1 MRIFKW
7 NYWFSKAVMM
17 FTFSVYCV
25 IANRMSM
32 MDNSMYAN
40 HWLAMKE
47 MAYFV
52 SGAFFS
58 TGIGLAINGIRENK
72 TSQGTNFS
80 NV

>member
-1 MRIFKW
+1 MKNFKW

-17 FTFSVYCV
+17 FTFSVYCI

-32 MDNSMYAN
+32 MDNSVYAN

-52 SGAFFS
+52 SGTFFS
-58 TGIGLAINGIRENK
+58 TGIGLVFNGIRENK
-72 TSQGTNFS
+72 TI
-80 NV
+80 

>member
-1 MRIFKW
+1 MKNFKW

-17 FTFSVYCV
+17 FTFSIYCV
-25 IANRMSM
+25 IANKMSM
-32 MDNSMYAN
+32 MDNSVYAN

-58 TGIGLAINGIRENK
+58 TGIGLVVNGIRENK
-72 TSQGTNFS
+72 TSQGNKFQ
-80 NV
+80 